1 MAQHDGGASPEV
13 NHVVVLVVDDE
24 PVVRM
29 IAVDLFEDIGCEV
42 IDAGSG
48 TDALARLEERSDIT
62 LMFTDCRMPGMS
74 GPELAEA
81 ASRRWP
87 QLKIVFTTGY
97 CDFEVSGWP
106 LVPKPYDTLAIERI
120 LAGVI

>member
-1 MAQHDGGASPEV
+1 MPQHDGGTSPEID
-13 NHVVVLVVDDE
+13 HVVMLVVDDE

-29 IAVDLFEDIGCEV
+29 IAVDLFEDSGCEV

-48 TDALARLEERSDIT
+48 TEALARLEERPDVA

-81 ASRRWP
+81 ACRRWP
-87 QLKIVFTTGY
+87 QLRIVLTTGY
-97 CDFEVSGWP
+97 YEVEVLGWP

-120 LAGVI
+120 LAGTW

>member
-1 MAQHDGGASPEV
+1 MVQHDGDVFPKID
-13 NHVVVLVVDDE
+13 HVVVLVVDDE

-48 TDALARLEERSDIT
+48 TEALAKLEERPDVA

-81 ASRRWP
+81 AGRRWP
-87 QLKIVFTTGY
+87 QLRIVLTTGY
-97 CDFEVSGWP
+97 CDVEISGWP

-120 LAGVI
+120 LAGTR